1 MSSRKKSYVFLVSS
15 LGWGGGQVPT
25 LVIFVETLPNRD
37 KTLIFRNCSTNR
49 HVGDKE
55 LDTN

>member
-49 HVGDKE
+49 HVGDK
-55 LDTN
+55 